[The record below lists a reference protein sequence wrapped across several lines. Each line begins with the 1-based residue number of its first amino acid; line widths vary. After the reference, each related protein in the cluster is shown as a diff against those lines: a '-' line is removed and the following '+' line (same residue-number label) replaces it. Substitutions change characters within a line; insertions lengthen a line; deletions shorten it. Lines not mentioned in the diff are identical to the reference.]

1 MRQYQL
7 QKQGEAYVPVITE
20 QAKPVPGPGQVL
32 VRVRACSLNYRDLI
46 VAGGRFGDKTQG
58 LVPLS
63 DGAGEVEAVG
73 EGVTRFE
80 PGDRV
85 AGCFFQDWIDGPFE
99 MRYHASALGG
109 DAPGML
115 AEYVA
120 LSEQGLVRFPEH
132 LSFEEAACL
141 PCAAV
146 TAWQALVVRGGLEAG
161 ETVLALGTGGVSVF
175 ALQFAVALGARVIVT
190 SSSDAKLE
198 RARGLGAWQT
208 VNYKAVADW
217 DKEVWRLTD
226 KRGVD
231 HVVEVGG
238 PGTLEKS
245 LASLAAG
252 GHVALIGVLTGFGA
266 PTGSLFPLV
275 AKNARMNGIYVGSRA
290 HFDAMNRF
298 IAERRLTPVIDRVFP
313 FEQAAEAYR
322 YQQSGGHFGKIVVAV
337 P

>member
-7 QKQGEAYVPVITE
+7 HKQGEAYVPVITE
-20 QAKPVPGPGQVL
+20 QPKPVPGPGQVL

-46 VAGGRFGDKTQG
+46 VARGRFGDKTQG
-58 LVPLS
+58 RVPLS

-73 EGVTRFE
+73 GGVTRFK

-85 AGCFFQDWIDGPFE
+85 AACFFQDWIDGPFE
-99 MRYHASALGG
+99 MRYHGSALGG
-109 DAPGML
+109 EAPGML

-120 LSEQGLVRFPEH
+120 LPEQGWIKFPEH
-132 LSFEEAACL
+132 LSFQEAACL

-146 TAWQALVVRGGLEAG
+146 TAWQALVVRGALAAG
-161 ETVLALGTGGVSVF
+161 ETVLALGTGGVSIF

-198 RARGLGAWQT
+198 RARGLGAWEG
-208 VNYKAVADW
+208 VNYQRTPDW

-275 AKNARMNGIYVGSRA
+275 TKNARMNGIYVGSRA
-290 HFDAMNRF
+290 HFEAMNQF
-298 IAERRLTPVIDRVFP
+298 IAERRLRPVIDRVFP

-322 YQQSGGHFGKIVVAV
+322 YQQSGGHFGKIVVEI